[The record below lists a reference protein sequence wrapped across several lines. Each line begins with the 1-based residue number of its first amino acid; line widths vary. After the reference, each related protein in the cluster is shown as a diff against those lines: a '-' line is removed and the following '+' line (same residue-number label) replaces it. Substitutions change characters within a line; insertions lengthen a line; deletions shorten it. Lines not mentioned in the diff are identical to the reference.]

1 MLHWLAS
8 NAEGELSMH
17 VSRAFIS
24 VVALV
29 ALVAMVSWTN
39 SAKAADIESEPPKEA
54 PAPANEWSFTVAP
67 YLWDVGLFGQPP
79 VNVDM
84 SFGDILDNLKF
95 AGMLAAEAHNGTWG
109 VAGDLIYVSIADSE
123 TATRSVLGT
132 PTSLSLGVKTKS
144 FTGTLMGEYRVI
156 ANPDMTMDLMAGVRL
171 WSVDNDIS
179 ASLTFGGTP
188 VAAFSGSDGA
198 TWVDPMIGAKA
209 RFNTNSPWYFSAW
222 GLIGGFGASADID
235 WDLFGS
241 VGYQWNDKLSTVLGY
256 RALGVNYS
264 SGGFVYD
271 VVQQGPV
278 LGMTYKF

>member
-1 MLHWLAS
+1 
-8 NAEGELSMH
+8 
-17 VSRAFIS
+17 
-24 VVALV
+24 VATV
-29 ALVAMVSWTN
+29 GGGF
-39 SAKAADIESEPPKEA
+39 SAQAADMAPEPAKQA
-54 PAPANEWSFTVAP
+54 PPPAREWAFTVAP
-67 YLWDVGLFGQPP
+67 YIWGAGLSGDVGLFGLTP

-84 SFGDILDNLKF
+84 SFGDILDNLRF

-123 TATRSVLGT
+123 TATRSIAGI
-132 PTSLSLGVKTKS
+132 PTSLSFGVKTKS
-144 FTGTLMGEYRVI
+144 FTGTLMGEYRVV
-156 ANPDMTMDLMAGVRL
+156 ANPNVTIDLMAGARL

-188 VAAFSGSDGA
+188 LAGFSGSDGA

-222 GLIGGFGASADID
+222 GLIGGFGAAADID
-235 WDLFGS
+235 WDVFGS
-241 VGYQWNDKLSTVLGY
+241 VGYQWNDRFSTVLGY

-264 SGGFVYD
+264 DNGFEYD

-278 LGMTYKF
+278 LGMTFSF